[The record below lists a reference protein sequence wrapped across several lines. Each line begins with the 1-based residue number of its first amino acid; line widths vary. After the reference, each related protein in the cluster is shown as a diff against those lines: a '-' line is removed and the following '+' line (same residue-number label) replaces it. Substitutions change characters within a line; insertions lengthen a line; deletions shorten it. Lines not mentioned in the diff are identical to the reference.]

1 MTPETAG
8 APRRKGNLLKTVE
21 LSISVALIILLAA
34 FLFKVGRRD
43 AGGGETGPLT
53 VALTDVTVA
62 EAALGP
68 FHEFLPLEATIQPQS
83 TVYLDAAEG
92 GRVEKAFVE
101 VGSIVKEGAP
111 LIQLSN
117 PSLLMDI
124 MWRESELFQQSNN
137 LRNTKLSMEQFQL
150 QLNQQLSELENQ
162 IQSQKKLY
170 DRYKELDKDS
180 LISKQDFESV
190 RDQYNYLLKRKD
202 LLTQSQKSE
211 LAIRKAQVDA
221 LEASLTR
228 MQGNLEVVKQ
238 RQENLTVK
246 APMDGQITSLL
257 AEVGQS
263 KSAGQRLGQIDVLNG
278 FKASGFAAEDYVG
291 RIEVGATG
299 AFDLEKKTFQI
310 RVKKIYPEVKDG
322 KFQLELEFRGERP
335 KGIKRGQTLHVKL
348 DLGETAKALT
358 IPKGDYL
365 KTTDGE
371 WVYRIDAERTK
382 AVRTRVK
389 LGRQDAEAV
398 EVVAGL
404 AAGDRILVS
413 PYDGF
418 GGRAVLLLKE
428 K

>member
-1 MTPETAG
+1 MTPETG
-8 APRRKGNLLKTVE
+8 APRRRWSLLKTIE

-34 FLFKVGRRD
+34 LLFKVTRRD
-43 AGGGETGPLT
+43 AGGAGEPMTLALADAT
-53 VALTDVTVA
+53 VVEVA
-62 EAALGP
+62 IGP
-68 FHEFLPLEATIQPQS
+68 FHEFLPIEASIQPQS

-92 GRVEKAFVE
+92 GRVEKTFVE
-101 VGSIVKEGAP
+101 VGSIVKEGDP

-190 RDQYNYLLKRKD
+190 RDQYNYLLKRRD

-221 LEASLTR
+221 LEDSLTR

-238 RQENLTVK
+238 RQEHLTVK

-278 FKASGFAAEDYVG
+278 FKASAFAVEDYVG

-299 AFDLEKKTFQI
+299 AFEMDKKTFQI
-310 RVKKIYPEVKDG
+310 RIKKIYPEVKDG

-358 IPKGDYL
+358 IPPGDYL
-365 KTTDGE
+365 KTTGGE
-371 WVYRIDAERTK
+371 WVYRLDAARTK
-382 AVRTRVK
+382 AIRTRIK
-389 LGRQDAEAV
+389 LGRQDAVAV

-404 AAGDRILVS
+404 SAGDRILVS

-418 GGRAVLLLKE
+418 GARSVLLLKE